1 MRKYIVRG
9 LSLLLILSFVF
20 CCLPF
25 ALPKAQADV
34 LSDGRYK
41 GIDYNRFTQRLEQ
54 FADSFDVE
62 LTMHTLT
69 FKGTLTG
76 ATALTVEEMN
86 AIINEVLETLHMTV
100 ADVEIL
106 SSIGADLDGKVSK
119 EIAKKLLVALSNYIP
134 SPTPAV
140 GAGDVAKLIA
150 YGTPDASA
158 EPTGYAFGV
167 GKNIVVDELK
177 DTMSK
182 REAELIAKS
191 LKGAK
196 IPKLP
201 VSAGLASFA
210 LDSIDVA
217 LELAD
222 TEQFDKFCDQMT
234 KLFEKIA
241 EFYIRCSQKMND
253 LAEKKNAN
261 RIRISFKDAR
271 CDADPCVF
279 LGVDNVK
286 TQFTLN
292 GDLYLNT
299 GETVVTPGDNS
310 GTYEGELTLVLE
322 GKDFATCFDAR
333 FADESD
339 IWLYGQR
346 VNDWCQILFKFE
358 GIPDAR
364 SNLLNKFMP
373 KVNKPTVLKRTLVG
387 KFKADIKNWT
397 AGTLK
402 PALSGAFNNVSD
414 QTEFTFEM
422 NFGQEVKSPV
432 RVDRN
437 GRSVDLGL
445 PVQQWHVKSTGRGL
459 DAFHVTYVGNEAAR
473 VWLDGQSVGLV
484 MYSGDGQDMAIT
496 QRDIG
501 TVFYPLE
508 FAPELTVTVPKTTT
522 KK

>member
-1 MRKYIVRG
+1 MKTRFLRV
-9 LSLLLILSFVF
+9 LSLLLVLCFAFS
-20 CCLPF
+20 LTH
-25 ALPKAQADV
+25 ALPQAKADV
-34 LSDGRYK
+34 LPDGRYK

-62 LTMHTLT
+62 LTMHTLA

-86 AIINEVLETLHMTV
+86 AIINEVLNTLHMTV
-100 ADVEIL
+100 TDVEIL
-106 SSIGADLDGKVSK
+106 SSLGADLDGKVKK

-140 GAGDVAKLIA
+140 GASDVAKLIA
-150 YGTPDASA
+150 YGPPSES
-158 EPTGYAFGV
+158 EPTGFAIGV
-167 GKNIVVDELK
+167 GKSIVVDELK
-177 DTMSK
+177 DTMEK
-182 REAELIAKS
+182 REKELIIQTFKAGK
-191 LKGAK
+191 LPK
-196 IPKLP
+196 IP
-201 VSAGLASFA
+201 VSAGVASFA

-222 TEQFDKFCDQMT
+222 TEQFDKFCNEMT

-261 RIRISFKDAR
+261 RIRISFKDAK
-271 CDADPCVF
+271 CEADPCVF

-286 TQFTLN
+286 TEFTLN
-292 GDLYLNT
+292 GDLYLKT

-322 GKDFATCFDAR
+322 GKDLANCFDAR
-333 FADESD
+333 FADASD

-358 GIPDAR
+358 GLPDAR
-364 SNLLNKFMP
+364 DNLLTKFIP

-387 KFKADIKNWT
+387 KFTANIQSWT
-397 AGTLK
+397 AGTVK
-402 PALSGAFNNVSD
+402 PLLSGAFNNVSD
-414 QTEFTFEM
+414 TTEFTFEM
-422 NFGQEVKSPV
+422 NFGQEVRSV
-432 RVDRN
+432 VSVDRN
-437 GRSVDLGL
+437 GRQVDLGQ

-473 VWLDGQSVGLV
+473 VWMDGQSVGQV
-484 MYSGDGQDMAIT
+484 MYSGEGQDMPIT

-508 FAPELTVTVPKTTT
+508 FAPELTVTVPKVS
-522 KK
+522 KQS